1 MNDIK
6 DSFSLDQWRDWLL
19 FTRYSDVSRG
29 DAVDSIYQLLTE
41 LVASRYQVMF
51 LDLFFCG
58 LLNTL
63 YDVLSDRK
71 AFAYQRLSAA
81 QIMSLGATGLTLEEA
96 EIPESEVFIFDT
108 ENEDLQSKF
117 IRRLLNL

>member
-6 DSFSLDQWRDWLL
+6 DSSTLEQWRDWLKL
-19 FTRYSDVSRG
+19 TRYSDVSRG
-29 DAVDSIYQLLTE
+29 DPVDSIYQLLME
-41 LVASRYQVMF
+41 LVASRYQAMF
-51 LDLFFCG
+51 LDLFFCE
-58 LLNTL
+58 LLDTL

-71 AFAYQRLSAA
+71 AFAYQRWSVA

-108 ENEDLQSKF
+108 ENEDLQAQF